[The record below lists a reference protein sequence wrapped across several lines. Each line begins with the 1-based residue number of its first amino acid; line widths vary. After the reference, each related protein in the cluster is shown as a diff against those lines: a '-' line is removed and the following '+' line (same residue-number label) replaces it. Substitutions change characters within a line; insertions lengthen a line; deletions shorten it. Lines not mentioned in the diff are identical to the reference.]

1 MDARRTQ
8 RVAETIREELTELI
22 RGEMGDPRMAALE
35 VSCVILAPDLRTARV
50 QVTAAGAPG
59 AQQDAIRAL
68 HGARGFLRRQ
78 LSTRIPT
85 WRSPELQFELDRG
98 ANSSRIE
105 ELLDRAAKW
114 RAKLPDS
121 SPESR

>member
-8 RVAETIREELTELI
+8 RVAETIREELAELI

-35 VSCVILAPDLRTARV
+35 VSAVILAPDLRKARI

-59 AQQDAIRAL
+59 EQAEAVRAL

-78 LSTRIPT
+78 LSARIPT
-85 WRSPELQFELDRG
+85 WRSPELQFELDPG
-98 ANSSRIE
+98 GHTSRIE

-121 SPESR
+121 SESR